1 MSENIITQITLDCL
15 LNKEV
20 YEKMQHFKKQKNV
33 NKKDKKFYRKRIL
46 NLTRELLLK
55 KDDDYSEINPDIKFG
70 FDNYIKTCIQY
81 FKIIDNNDIIQEQ
94 YKDFN
99 AELDCLQHAT
109 MNQNITD
116 NAYDKEKDK
125 LFMRSIKMPNYLE
138 KFVKITTTKKPE
150 EIILPKIKEIDLKE
164 PTLRMKGIQG
174 IPKKEN
180 ITIN

>member
-1 MSENIITQITLDCL
+1 MHQITLDCL
-15 LNKEV
+15 INKEI
-20 YEKMQHFKKQKNV
+20 YEKMQNNFKQSKNV

-55 KDDDYSEINPDIKFG
+55 KDDNYNEINPDIKFS
-70 FDNYIKTCIQY
+70 FDNYVKTCIQY

-99 AELDCLQHAT
+99 AELDNHDDLN
-109 MNQNITD
+109 MNN
-116 NAYDKEKDK
+116 NNYYDKEKDK
-125 LFMRSIKMPNYLE
+125 LFMRSIKMPNGLE

-164 PTLRMKGIQG
+164 PTLRMKGIQSIQG
-174 IPKKEN
+174 ISKKEN
-180 ITIN
+180 IIIK

>member
-15 LNKEV
+15 INKEV
-20 YEKMQHFKKQKNV
+20 YEKMQHLKKQKIV

-55 KDDDYSEINPDIKFG
+55 KDDDYSEINPDIKFS

-81 FKIIDNNDIIQEQ
+81 FKIIDNNDIIQEE

-99 AELDCLQHAT
+99 TEFDCLQDID
-109 MNQNITD
+109 MNQHIT
-116 NAYDKEKDK
+116 NNTYDKEKDK

-150 EIILPKIKEIDLKE
+150 EIILPKIKEIDLQE
-164 PTLRMKGIQG
+164 PNLRNKGIQ
-174 IPKKEN
+174 KKEN
-180 ITIN
+180 ITIK

>member
-1 MSENIITQITLDCL
+1 MHQITLDCL

-20 YEKMQHFKKQKNV
+20 YEKMQDNFKQSKNI

-55 KDDDYSEINPDIKFG
+55 KDDNYNEINPDIKFS
-70 FDNYIKTCIQY
+70 FDNYVKTCIQY
-81 FKIIDNNDIIQEQ
+81 FKIIDNNDIIQEE

-99 AELDCLQHAT
+99 ADLDTHCDL
-109 MNQNITD
+109 NLN
-116 NAYDKEKDK
+116 NNNNCYDKEKDK
-125 LFMRSIKMPNYLE
+125 LFMRSIKMSNGLE
-138 KFVKITTTKKPE
+138 KFVKIITTKKPE

-164 PTLRMKGIQG
+164 PTLRMKGIQSIQG

-180 ITIN
+180 IIIK